1 MQKKRVGPLKIIS
14 RVEIAFWDTTIAL
27 MSREKMPRV
36 YSQTLAALTLRLQPA
51 IPHIALKHPRV
62 IISLPQNR
70 WIRLALIAAAGLLLG
85 VLLGWLGS
93 S

>member
-1 MQKKRVGPLKIIS
+1 MQKTRVGPLKIIS

-51 IPHIALKHPRV
+51 IPRIALKHPRV
-62 IISLPQNR
+62 KISIPQNR

>member
-1 MQKKRVGPLKIIS
+1 MRQMRVGPLKIIS

-51 IPHIALKHPRV
+51 IPHTPLKHPRV
-62 IISLPQNR
+62 IINFSQNR
-70 WIRLALIAAAGLLLG
+70 WIRLALIALAGLLLG

-93 S
+93 N